1 MALTLAAGGA
11 AVGLLVVVSYRLRP
25 KDPIMKT
32 TEIQVKGFGVRP
44 ITVGILPV
52 VSIDL
57 HVVCIVYTE
66 NPNVAPVNYPSSTI
80 DIFYNDQKVKAF
92 PVNNFVG
99 ECYLEKGTLQAW
111 EKTTLELPAEL
122 KGVEMGA
129 SQGMNLLNDVIN
141 RKLVLVAVSTFAGE
155 INLLKG
161 IIRHR
166 FTIVCRNDITFDPL
180 TLGVTASD
188 SKAYIKLLEEPEQ
201 SEEGKSR
208 GAEQLDVTEKV
219 DAST

>member
-11 AVGLLVVVSYRLRP
+11 AVGLLVV
-25 KDPIMKT
+25 T

-44 ITVGILPV
+44 TTVGILPV

-80 DIFYNDQKVKAF
+80 DIFYNDQKV
-92 PVNNFVG
+92 G

-129 SQGMNLLNDVIN
+129 GQGMNLLQDVMN

-180 TLGVTASD
+180 TLGVTESD
-188 SKAYIKLLEEPEQ
+188 SKAYIKPLEEPEQ
-201 SEEGKSR
+201 SKEGKSR
-208 GAEQLDVTEKV
+208 GAKQLDVTEKV

>member
-11 AVGLLVVVSYRLRP
+11 AVGLLVVVSYKLRP

-44 ITVGILPV
+44 TTVGIVPV

-80 DIFYNDQKVKAF
+80 DIFYNDQKVK
-92 PVNNFVG
+92 PSVNNLVG
-99 ECYLEKGTLQAW
+99 ECYLDKGTLQAW

-129 SQGMNLLNDVIN
+129 GQGMNLLKDVMN
-141 RKLVLVAVSTFAGE
+141 QKLVLVAVSTFAGE
-155 INLLKG
+155 ISLLKG
-161 IIRHR
+161 MIRHR

-201 SEEGKSR
+201 SEEGKSK